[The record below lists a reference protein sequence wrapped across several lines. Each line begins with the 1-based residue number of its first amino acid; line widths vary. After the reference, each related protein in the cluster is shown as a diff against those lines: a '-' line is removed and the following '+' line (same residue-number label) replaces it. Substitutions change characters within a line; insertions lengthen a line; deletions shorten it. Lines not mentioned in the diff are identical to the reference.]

1 MKLQQYELG
10 IVALLIGYIAFFTH
24 PPPEHIQ
31 NFLQSPVGKIVAL
44 LGVLYVLVYCSLIV
58 GLFLGIAFVS
68 SVKVTEYLDPAQ
80 QKPTPISAKSA
91 AGVPAPQVK
100 DALAGLMKGKGMKL
114 PQVAGKSV
122 KTKPKDLTQP
132 KPAAPPA
139 VEKFCSFE

>member
-10 IVALLIGYIAFFTH
+10 VVGLLIGYIAFFTH

-44 LGVLYVLVYCSLIV
+44 VGVLYVLVYRSLIV
-58 GLFLGIAFVS
+58 GLFLGIAYVS
-68 SVKVTEYLDPAQ
+68 SVKLTEYLDPAE

-114 PQVAGKSV
+114 PQVAGKAV
-122 KTKPKDLTQP
+122 KSKPKDLMHP
-132 KPAAPPA
+132 KPAAPPV
-139 VEKFCSFE
+139 VEKFCPFE